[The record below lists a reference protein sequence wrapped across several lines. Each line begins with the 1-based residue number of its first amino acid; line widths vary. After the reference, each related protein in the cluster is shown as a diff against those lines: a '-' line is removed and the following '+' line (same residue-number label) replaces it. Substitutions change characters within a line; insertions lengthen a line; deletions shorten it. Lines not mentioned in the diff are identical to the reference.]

1 VAYETPTTRQE
12 KHGVNRSGDGTV
24 PYCTDSLPTPLPK
37 KQKNNCF
44 AIDSSIIIGS
54 LAYCKVWQDKI
65 KDDGTGR
72 VIEIKEIPYADH
84 REMMKDNVLI
94 NTVLD
99 YVCESPSYA
108 EKIK

>member
-1 VAYETPTTRQE
+1 MAYETPTTRQE

-24 PYCTDSLPTPLPK
+24 PYCTDSLLPLYLKSKKIASRLTPLM
-37 KQKNNCF
+37 
-44 AIDSSIIIGS
+44 IGS
-54 LAYCKVWQDKI
+54 LAYCKVWQDKV
-65 KDDGTGR
+65 KNDGTGR